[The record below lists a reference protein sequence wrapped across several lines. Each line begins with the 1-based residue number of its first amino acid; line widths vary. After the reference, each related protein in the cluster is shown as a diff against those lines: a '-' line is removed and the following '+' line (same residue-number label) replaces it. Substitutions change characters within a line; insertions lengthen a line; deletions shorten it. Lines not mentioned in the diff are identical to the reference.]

1 MDLMRKKG
9 YKDLEITFVGM
20 AFIIQGAL
28 QVIQSA
34 VSTVVQIE
42 KPPLLWIIMVLF
54 FHYCIVVIC
63 NSNHMHISLINGFSR
78 GRYSN
83 RINSGKP
90 SKATSNPF
98 ISTTRS
104 C

>member
-34 VSTVVQIE
+34 VSIIVQIK
-42 KPPLLWIIMVLF
+42 KPSLLWTIMVLYF
-54 FHYCIVVIC
+54 LVLYCK
-63 NSNHMHISLINGFSR
+63 SNHMDISFIIGFSR
-78 GRYSN
+78 GRYPN
-83 RINSGKP
+83 RISSGKP